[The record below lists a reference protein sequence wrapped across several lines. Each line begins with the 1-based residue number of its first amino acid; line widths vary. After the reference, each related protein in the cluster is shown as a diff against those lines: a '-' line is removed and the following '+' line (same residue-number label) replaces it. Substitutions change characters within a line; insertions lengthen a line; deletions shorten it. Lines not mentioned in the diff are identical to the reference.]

1 MVHHQGVYDN
11 FMTVYPELDPFEYA
25 REAIPTDDPEGA
37 ALFPGRDGQR
47 LQPR

>member
-1 MVHHQGVYDN
+1 
-11 FMTVYPELDPFEYA
+11 MTVYPELDPFEYA